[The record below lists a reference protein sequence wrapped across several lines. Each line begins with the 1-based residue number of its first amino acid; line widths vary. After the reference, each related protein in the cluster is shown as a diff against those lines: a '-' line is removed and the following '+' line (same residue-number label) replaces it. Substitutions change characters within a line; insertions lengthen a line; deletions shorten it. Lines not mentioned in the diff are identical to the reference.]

1 MFETNSIAVVGPI
14 GAAASN
20 NQQEKIKDEDIFL
33 SLVDAN
39 RLLSPI
45 SDNNVY
51 FKPLD
56 PKARAFGITL
66 EQLRESSDL
75 KNISGDLNNGIN
87 AYQLISKVAEIA
99 REFHSDCAI
108 NDLFVADNKNR
119 AQGNGIQIN
128 TALHDIYKQQTGT
141 DNIPFKATTFNRVFC
156 NIVLTGQ
163 HTDTHVA
170 NIVVTTNQSGL
181 QVAIG
186 AHCYACRNQTVL
198 GASHMVSTYGNRD
211 NRQMDLPTFIQRVR
225 MMVHGYS
232 FQDDMRILNIMQQIP
247 IDNQTMINIFG
258 ELQAIRIAYDSQLRD
273 VKAMAVEADGT
284 PLRTYPMASCQIN
297 KFIESVL
304 LTFARKGCLTLYDLY
319 QSATAIYK
327 VAYLDM
333 PNVLPQNQA
342 FAEFV
347 NERFSEYNLNI
358 H

>member
-1 MFETNSIAVVGPI
+1 MTTNAIMRRNGVAVAQPQQTIEV
-14 GAAASN
+14 SN
-20 NQQEKIKDEDIFL
+20 EDIFL
-33 SLVDAN
+33 SLADAN
-39 RLLSPI
+39 KTLNPI
-45 SDNNVY
+45 SDNTVY
-51 FKPLD
+51 FEPLD
-56 PKARAFGITL
+56 PKAKAFGITL
-66 EQLRESSDL
+66 DQLRESSDL
-75 KNISGDLNNGIN
+75 KNTSGDLNNGIN
-87 AYQLISKVAEIA
+87 AYQLIDKVAEIA
-99 REFHSDCAI
+99 REFHSECAI
-108 NDLFVADNKNR
+108 GDLFVADNKNR

-128 TALHDIYKQQTGT
+128 TALHDIYKQQSGT
-141 DNIPFKATTFNRVFC
+141 ENIPFKATTFNRVFC
-156 NIVLTGQ
+156 NIALNRQ

-198 GASHMVSTYGNRD
+198 GASHMVSTYGNKE

-225 MMVHGYS
+225 MMIQGYS
-232 FQDDMRILNIMQQIP
+232 FQDDMRILNMMQQIP
-247 IDNQTMINIFG
+247 IDNQTMVNIFG
-258 ELQAIRIAYDSQLRD
+258 ELSAIRVAYDSQIRD
-273 VKAMAVEADGT
+273 VHDMADCKV
-284 PLRTYPMASCQIN
+284 YPMAGCQIN

-304 LTFARKGCLTLYDLY
+304 LTLARKGSLTLYDLY

-347 NERFSEYNLNI
+347 NDRFSEYNLNI